1 MFVLRHRYKMT
12 IEEEHNIIDKVLS
25 GNTNSFARL
34 VDEYKHMTFT
44 VAVRILRNREDAEE
58 TAMDA
63 FIKAYEKLNEF
74 NKSSKFSS
82 WLYKIAYNAAIDKK
96 RKVQPDFLSM
106 DSISDESTY
115 LDKIMF
121 ENAADELGEITEK
134 DRELYV
140 RIALESLS
148 EDESVII
155 SLYYLSGTTV
165 KEIADITGLSVSNV
179 KVKLFRSRNKLY
191 DELKRLLKDEISSLL

>member
-1 MFVLRHRYKMT
+1 
-12 IEEEHNIIDKVLS
+12 
-25 GNTNSFARL
+25 
-34 VDEYKHMTFT
+34 
-44 VAVRILRNREDAEE
+44 
-58 TAMDA
+58 MDA

-106 DSISDESTY
+106 DAISDDSAY

-121 ENAADELGEITEK
+121 ENAADELGEITGK

-140 RIALESLS
+140 RKALDNLS
-148 EDESVII
+148 EEESVII
-155 SLYYLSGTTV
+155 TLYYLSGTTV

-191 DELKRLLKDEISSLL
+191 DELKRMLKDEVSSLL

>member
-1 MFVLRHRYKMT
+1 VFVFRHRYKMT

-25 GNTNSFARL
+25 GNTNSYARL
-34 VDEYKHMTFT
+34 VDEYKHMAFT

-121 ENAADELGEITEK
+121 DNAADELGEITEK

-140 RIALESLS
+140 SKALDSLS

-191 DELKRLLKDEISSLL
+191 DELKKILKDEVSSLL